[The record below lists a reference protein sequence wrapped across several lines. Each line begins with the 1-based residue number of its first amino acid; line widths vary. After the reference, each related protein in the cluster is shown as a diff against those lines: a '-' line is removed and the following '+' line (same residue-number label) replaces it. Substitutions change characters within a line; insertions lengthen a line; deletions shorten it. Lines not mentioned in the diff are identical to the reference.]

1 MKYKPYRTVTGTVTY
16 KGTQMDNIY
25 QALKGLCKAIVN
37 LLVAVVDLLAG
48 VINGIAHFIE
58 WIKPKTSVKL
68 KDLGEQK
75 EKLFA
80 KVSKEGKKE
89 QDQKV
94 LVTQIREELAGRIS
108 SKEDYYAEYA
118 RLQGSDHHSSVI
130 WNMILM
136 AALLVS
142 VVIYTQNPGRNTLI
156 PALLIFAAACAG
168 VCFGVISAQKKEKR
182 NVIALQLLERE
193 FEAFT
198 AATDDAT
205 DDEAGDTDK
214 KNVDALNTAV
224 NTVENATA
232 NMVENVTG
240 DETKEASDAA
250 EEPSGSIEPLTTPE
264 QNVPEKAADTTTAEI
279 VPFADEA

>member
-1 MKYKPYRTVTGTVTY
+1 MKHKPYRTVTGTVTY

-182 NVIALQLLERE
+182 NAIALQLLERE
-193 FEAFT
+193 FKAFT
-198 AATDDAT
+198 AAT

-214 KNVDALNTAV
+214 KNADTLKTA
-224 NTVENATA
+224 
-232 NMVENVTG
+232 
-240 DETKEASDAA
+240 DETKEANDAA
-250 EEPSGSIEPLTTPE
+250 EDPSGSIEPLTTPE

>member
-1 MKYKPYRTVTGTVTY
+1 
-16 KGTQMDNIY
+16 MDNIY

-48 VINGIAHFIE
+48 VINGIARFIE

-80 KVSKEGKKE
+80 KVSKADKKE

-94 LVTQIREELAGRIS
+94 LVAQIREELAGRIS
-108 SKEDYYAEYA
+108 SREDYYAEYV
-118 RLQGSDHHSSVI
+118 RLQESGHHSSVI

-182 NVIALQLLERE
+182 SAIALQLLERE
-193 FEAFT
+193 FGAFT

-205 DDEAGDTDK
+205 VDEAGDTDK
-214 KNVDALNTAV
+214 KNADILKTA
-224 NTVENATA
+224 
-232 NMVENVTG
+232 

-264 QNVPEKAADTTTAEI
+264 QNVPEQAADTTTAEI
-279 VPFADEA
+279 VSFADEA